1 MYIQKRKQKYI
12 KVSMQ
17 YILSQYSALLHIYLF
32 IYRQSHIYSR
42 IASALVMDQFAWSRE
57 EAIRYLGIAMATGG
71 VAAGLVF
78 MTVIPLTKKYD
89 NRIVLLVFGLI
100 PFLVGKLVIL
110 PMGTNKPIIANVTN
124 INGNYHKHKSRR
136 ILMSLRYFLYIRSI
150 YMTHSF

>member
-1 MYIQKRKQKYI
+1 
-12 KVSMQ
+12 
-17 YILSQYSALLHIYLF
+17 
-32 IYRQSHIYSR
+32 
-42 IASALVMDQFAWSRE
+42 MDQFAWSRE

-124 INGNYHKHKSRR
+124 INGKYHKDYPRQIK
-136 ILMSLRYFLYIRSI
+136 
-150 YMTHSF
+150 